1 MKKKVKLFST
11 IASLCLAVALMAFG
25 VWAATSSKYSVT
37 SKVSF
42 TSKDVMVT
50 WTAKVVGGDT
60 SKNGTENKVVV
71 NANTNPGAAHTATPV
86 DLGAQVFDTTTE
98 AGLTIT
104 YTITCQNNGE
114 NIIRVTPAFK
124 DTNKFATAQNVTV
137 TYKMKNT
144 TAGELTPSDWA
155 EQTIAKGE
163 TATWEVALHMEN
175 ITQDVAE
182 QNLDVSFVA
191 ERAQ

>member
-50 WTAKVVGGDT
+50 WNAKVVGGKVT
-60 SKNGTENKVVV
+60 NNVTAPAVVV
-71 NANTNPGAAHTATPV
+71 NATTNPGAEHKAEPV
-86 DLGAQVFDTTTE
+86 NLGAQEFDTTTTE
-98 AGLTIT
+98 GLTIT

-114 NIIRVTPAFK
+114 NVIRVTPAFK
-124 DTNKFATAQNVTV
+124 DTKKFATAQNVVV

-144 TAGELTPSDWA
+144 TAGDFTPGDWA
-155 EQTIAKGE
+155 VQTIAKGE
-163 TATWEVALHMEN
+163 TATWEVALRMEN

-191 ERAQ
+191 ERG